1 MDTDL
6 LHSIIQ
12 HSAFTRTLAII
23 ACILIFYIISRLLSR
38 WIRELA
44 DHNTLK
50 PVRAVYIQ
58 RISNIGLT
66 FVCLSVVALLLGL
79 GYSEISVFLSSIFAV
94 VGIALFAQWSIL
106 SNITASMIIFFGFPY
121 RVGDRIK
128 VLEKDVDV
136 CGVVSDITLF
146 HVIIYCDDGNKIT
159 YPNTLILQKPV
170 LQIRQAPSKS
180 NRKA

>member
-1 MDTDL
+1 MDLDL
-6 LHSIIQ
+6 LLKIVQ
-12 HSAFTRTLAII
+12 HSAFTRGIAIV
-23 ACILIFYIISRLLSR
+23 ACIILFYIASRLLSR
-38 WIRELA
+38 WIHELSK
-44 DHNTLK
+44 HNTLK

-79 GYSEISVFLSSIFAV
+79 GYSEITVFLSSIFAI

-136 CGVVSDITLF
+136 EGVVADITLF

-170 LQIRQAPSKS
+170 LQIRQPTTK
-180 NRKA
+180 KK